1 MFDSRTLSRIPA
13 EDEALRA
20 PVRAF
25 LDEALRDM
33 PSGRARP
40 LVELI
45 RRKSQQ
51 NDRRTQSG
59 SQVYWSRR
67 VGQQWWAVGDNPS
80 SVDFT
85 RGCLDFAT

>member
-1 MFDSRTLSRIPA
+1 VFDSLTLSRIPA

-45 RRKSQQ
+45 RRKSRQSG
-51 NDRRTQSG
+51 RTQSG
-59 SQVYWSRR
+59 S
-67 VGQQWWAVGDNPS
+67 
-80 SVDFT
+80 
-85 RGCLDFAT
+85 